1 MKKKKSGSRKCTT
14 ALVLYKGTSKNHW
27 QWSAE
32 LLFSYHRH
40 FTAAFYWLPFRFLVR
55 CEEPRKTGCTVCLV
69 RTARNTQNCAPQG
82 VTEKVLPVYYCSVA
96 RFLLRSQQVQ
106 NKVTTRFNKLIYI
119 LFKDVQCTFCLIQG
133 FRESRNFYLHI
144 YRSQTAVMSAD
155 AGKSSRALHA
165 ALWMLRTQVKYI

>member
-1 MKKKKSGSRKCTT
+1 M
-14 ALVLYKGTSKNHW
+14 LYKITSQNDW
-27 QWSAE
+27 QWSSK

-40 FTAAFYWLPFRFLVR
+40 FTAAFYWFPFRFLVR

-69 RTARNTQNCAPQG
+69 RTGRNTENCIPQD

-96 RFLLRSQQVQ
+96 RFLSRSQQVQ

-165 ALWMLRTQVKYI
+165 TLWMLRTQVKYI